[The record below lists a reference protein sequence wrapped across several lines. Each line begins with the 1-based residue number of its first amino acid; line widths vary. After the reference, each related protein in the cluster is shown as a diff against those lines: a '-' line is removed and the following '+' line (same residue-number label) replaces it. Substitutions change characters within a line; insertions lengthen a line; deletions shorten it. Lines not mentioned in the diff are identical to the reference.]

1 MINNSLF
8 IKMRKLVQINTVA
21 NWGSTGRIAD
31 GIGQI
36 AMQNGWDSYIAYGR
50 FARQSTNHLIR
61 IGSDWDNKKH
71 GILSYLKDSQGLG
84 STTAT
89 SQFIRL
95 LEKIHPN
102 ILHLHNI
109 HGYYINYELLF
120 DYIKESGIPT
130 FWTLHDCWSFTGH
143 CTYFTAVGCE
153 KWKTGCNNC
162 PQKLSYPRSFV
173 DRSKRNY
180 LLKKKCFTSIPNLT
194 LIPVSDWLNGLARQ
208 SFLSDCRILTIHNGC
223 NIDTFR
229 PSESNVRERY
239 HLQNK
244 RVVMAV
250 ASLGFGGRKG
260 FDDLITLRRILDER
274 YLIVMVGCS
283 KQEIKQIPSGII
295 GLERTE
301 NIEEL
306 RDLYSAADI
315 FINPTHED
323 NFPTTNIEALACGTP
338 VITYNT
344 GGSPESIL
352 DKDGNIYGAITED
365 NTPSSLAQEIELFYN
380 HYLTDKQNRS
390 LVAHNCRQRSE
401 LCFDEKKQFQKYV
414 DLYEQAI
421 G

>member
-1 MINNSLF
+1 MKKI
-8 IKMRKLVQINTVA
+8 VQINSVV

-50 FARQSTNHLIR
+50 FARPSTNHLIR

-89 SQFIRL
+89 SQFIGL
-95 LEKIHPN
+95 LEKIRPN

-143 CTYFTAVGCE
+143 CTYYTACGCE
-153 KWKTGCNNC
+153 KWKTGCYNC

-173 DRSKRNY
+173 DRSTRNY
-180 LLKKKCFTSIPNLT
+180 SLKRKYFTGIKNLT
-194 LIPVSDWLNGLARQ
+194 LIPVSDWLHRQVEQ
-208 SFLSDCRILTIHNGC
+208 SFMSDCNVMTIHNGC
-223 NIDTFR
+223 NTEIFR
-229 PSESNVRERY
+229 PSESDIRKRY
-239 HLQNK
+239 GLQGK
-244 RVVMAV
+244 RIIIAV

-260 FDDLITLRRILDER
+260 FGDLITLRGLLGDQYVI
-274 YLIVMVGCS
+274 IMVGCS
-283 KQEIKQIPSGII
+283 KHEIKQLPEGII

-306 RDLYSAADI
+306 RDLYATADI
-315 FINPTHED
+315 FVNPTHED

-338 VITYNT
+338 VVTYNT
-344 GGSPESIL
+344 GGSSESIL
-352 DKDGNIYGAITED
+352 DESGTIYGAVTKE
-365 NTPSSLAQEIELFYN
+365 NSPGSLANTIEMFC
-380 HYLTDKQNRS
+380 HQYLDDSHTYS
-390 LVAHNCRQRSE
+390 LLSRNCRQRAV
-401 LCFDEKKQFQKYV
+401 LCFDEKKQFKKYV
-414 DLYEQAI
+414 DLYDKVI
-421 G
+421 GG